1 MQNCISKRNSGLK
14 IAKRIAKFTSF
25 LAFLL
30 LFSACGNE
38 PPQPIPAADF
48 ANGVYLCAEGVF
60 SQTSGTITHYNPITK
75 QVRAGGCLFRS
86 INGRDLGNVV
96 QSLSFFGDKV
106 YIVVN
111 NSNKIEVAN
120 ANTWQEEAQILGLS
134 QPRYALP
141 ISSRTM
147 YVSQWGNDGLTG
159 EVKVIQ
165 TPENQ
170 VISTVAVPAGAE
182 QFLQHQNTV
191 WLTHT
196 GGYGHDNRLT
206 IIDTSTHTVLHTI
219 SLPAD
224 VPNSLQKDAQNR
236 IWVACGGKTIY
247 TNYPNIDT
255 SLSSPAAL
263 LCIDPNTRLIH
274 TFFTLDYGG
283 NARNLQINPQ
293 TQQLYYLY
301 KDGVYA
307 FDIAQGLPT
316 RILSGN
322 FYGLGYDAGLNELY
336 AAKNNG
342 ISPADVYRISPTG
355 AAIDTI
361 SAGAFT
367 NAAIFR

>member
-1 MQNCISKRNSGLK
+1 MQNCISRRNNGRI
-14 IAKRIAKFTSF
+14 IAKKVAIFFPF

-30 LFSACGNE
+30 SIAACENE
-38 PPQPIPAADF
+38 PPPEQPTADF
-48 ANGVYLCAEGVF
+48 AHGVYLCAEGVF
-60 SQTSGTITHYNPITK
+60 SQTSGTITHYNPSN
-75 QVRAGGCLFRS
+75 QEVRAGACLFRS

-96 QSLSFFGDKV
+96 QSLSFHGDKV
-106 YIVVN
+106 YIIVN

-120 ANTWQEEAQILGLS
+120 ANTWVEEAQILGLA

-159 EVKVIQ
+159 EIKVIQ

-170 VISTVAVPAGAE
+170 VISTLSVPAGAE
-182 QFLQHQNTV
+182 QFLLHQNTV
-191 WLTHT
+191 WVAHT

-206 IIDTSTHTVLHTI
+206 IIDTSTHSVLHTI

-236 IWVACGGKTIY
+236 IWVACSGKTIY
-247 TNYPNIDT
+247 STYPNIDT

-274 TFFTLDYGG
+274 TFFTLEYGG
-283 NARNLQINPQ
+283 NARNLQINSQ
-293 TQQLYYLY
+293 TQQLFYLY

-307 FDIAQGLPT
+307 FDIAQGLTT
-316 RILSGN
+316 RILDGN
-322 FYGLGYDAGLNELY
+322 FYGLGFDAARNELY

-342 ISPADVYRISPTG
+342 ISPAEVFRINTSG

-361 SAGAFT
+361 TSGAFT
-367 NAAIFR
+367 NAAVFR